1 MVKQSL
7 DVSRARE
14 EMGLPPVVSP
24 FLKAGPTAL
33 EAKRKLTWR
42 QWVIRI
48 FATLFV
54 LIGFL
59 FVLILDGLSQN
70 RLGDDMCATTI
81 FDRSASP
88 NGKVQAVLYGVDC
101 GATTGF
107 NRHVSIAPLD
117 VDLTKKNPELE
128 KSFFAAQ
135 GQPEVTITWLDS
147 ERLEVQYPESTN
159 VFRNELKT
167 EGIAIEYKQSR

>member
-1 MVKQSL
+1 MKNQSL

-24 FLKAGPTAL
+24 CVTAAPTAP
-33 EAKRKLTWR
+33 EVKRRLTWR
-42 QWVIRI
+42 QWGIRI
-48 FATLFV
+48 LATLFV
-54 LIGFL
+54 LIGVL
-59 FVLILDGLSQN
+59 FALILDGLN

-88 NGKVQAVLYGVDC
+88 NGKVQAVLYGIDC

-117 VDLTKKNPELE
+117 VDLTKKNPEFE
-128 KSFFAAQ
+128 KSFFGAQ
-135 GQPEVTITWLDS
+135 GEPRVTMTWLS
-147 ERLEVQYPESTN
+147 SGRLEVQYPEGTN
-159 VFRNELKT
+159 IFRNEPKS
-167 EGIAIEYKQSR
+167 EGIAIEYKKSR